1 MWEGRRGLETSF
13 IKLSG
18 RSPWASLAGPWRLPV
33 PRQEGQTRLLS
44 WEGRRGGC
52 GLQSRAEGGSHPRL
66 TPELG
71 MQLWGPSIPS
81 PSWRMPPLR
90 ARVEE
95 NGYRCVLPAPGSW
108 DLLGS
113 APCPGRRVGGMG
125 RGSSPGRLGTGCG
138 TGGDPGP
145 PAGQRFVM
153 QSREEP
159 CQFPRGR
166 TVGTLPGSVG
176 GTGFLRK
183 REALPSVPAR
193 GHQSEFSRGSLLAR
207 CPQKCRRRRRA
218 PGCFLPPRPGSP
230 GQGTWRWL
238 RLVL

>member
-66 TPELG
+66 TPELR

-138 TGGDPGP
+138 TRATLALLLDKGSSCRAGRSHASSPG
-145 PAGQRFVM
+145 AGLWGP
-153 QSREEP
+153 SRAV
-159 CQFPRGR
+159 
-166 TVGTLPGSVG
+166 TV
-176 GTGFLRK
+176 
-183 REALPSVPAR
+183 AR
-193 GHQSEFSRGSLLAR
+193 GFSGNVRHYQVSLLGATSR
-207 CPQKCRRRRRA
+207 NFPGA
-218 PGCFLPPRPGSP
+218 PC
-230 GQGTWRWL
+230 
-238 RLVL
+238 